1 MDHVTKDLE
10 AAQVRGI
17 DSGTA
22 TDRAASAATAPDR
35 VQTPGVDAVAAGS
48 ACLFC
53 ANERQLK
60 PSCTKQRWR
69 VCKDHF
75 MITCPKCGHEG
86 FWMED
91 MKGGSY
97 FACFSL
103 DCNWRSTTP
112 PNAPDEPRLRPKKD

>member
-1 MDHVTKDLE
+1 MSAVSDL
-10 AAQVRGI
+10 AA
-17 DSGTA
+17 A
-22 TDRAASAATAPDR
+22 E
-35 VQTPGVDAVAAGS
+35 

-60 PSCTKQRWR
+60 PSCTKQRWK

-86 FWMED
+86 FWMEN
-91 MKGGSY
+91 MKSGSY

-103 DCNWRSTTP
+103 ACNWRSPIP
-112 PNAPDEPRLRPKKD
+112 PNDPAQQRPAQKSL

>member
-1 MDHVTKDLE
+1 MNPKLGQTT
-10 AAQVRGI
+10 A
-17 DSGTA
+17 SGKA
-22 TDRAASAATAPDR
+22 H
-35 VQTPGVDAVAAGS
+35 AVGSTGGS

-60 PSCTKQRWR
+60 PSCTKQQWK

-86 FWMED
+86 FWMEN
-91 MKGGSY
+91 MKSGSY

-103 DCNWRSTTP
+103 NCNWRSPTP
-112 PNAPDEPRLRPKKD
+112 PNTPDHPRE

>member
-1 MDHVTKDLE
+1 MSNE
-10 AAQVRGI
+10 N
-17 DSGTA
+17 TA
-22 TDRAASAATAPDR
+22 SK
-35 VQTPGVDAVAAGS
+35 GVGSTGGS

-60 PSCTKQRWR
+60 LSCTKQRWK

-86 FWMED
+86 FWMEN
-91 MKGGSY
+91 MKSGSY

-103 DCNWRSTTP
+103 DCNWRSATP
-112 PNAPDEPRLRPKKD
+112 PNMEVRDAGTMEPDTQMAQRLRSL

>member
-1 MDHVTKDLE
+1 MSNE
-10 AAQVRGI
+10 N
-17 DSGTA
+17 TA
-22 TDRAASAATAPDR
+22 SK
-35 VQTPGVDAVAAGS
+35 GVGSTGGS

-60 PSCTKQRWR
+60 PSCTKQRWK

-86 FWMED
+86 FWMEN
-91 MKGGSY
+91 MKSGSY

-103 DCNWRSTTP
+103 DCNWRSATP
-112 PNAPDEPRLRPKKD
+112 PNAGGQTCGPAASDYMGDSKPHCL

>member
-1 MDHVTKDLE
+1 MSAKTTRKTS
-10 AAQVRGI
+10 AQRRASLVG
-17 DSGTA
+17 S
-22 TDRAASAATAPDR
+22 TD
-35 VQTPGVDAVAAGS
+35 GS

-60 PSCTKQRWR
+60 PGCTKQRWK

-86 FWMED
+86 FWMEN
-91 MKGGSY
+91 MNSGSY

-103 DCNWRSTTP
+103 DCNWRSSTP
-112 PNAPDEPRLRPKKD
+112 PNGGDEQRAGSAAAPK